1 MKLLILFQKKFKF
14 IIKQILPPFF
24 LNIIKKL
31 NLYFLNGGSTGYN
44 YLDLKLIQKIKPQK
58 NGFFVELGANNGVFQ
73 SNTYKLQKE
82 FNWTGILIEPNQKRF
97 IECIKNRS
105 FKKKPKV
112 FCNACVPFEY
122 KDKFV
127 EIEYADLMSV
137 AKNLNVG
144 RKEIEIHTNKGTK
157 FLESSECR
165 HSFGAIAKTLTDIL
179 NESLAPTNFDLLS
192 LDVEGNEL
200 AVLKGLDFNKYN
212 PKWILVETRNNK
224 VKEYLEK
231 RNYNQKY
238 VLSKY
243 ENYSDVLFE
252 KGNL

>member
-14 IIKQILPPFF
+14 LVIQILPPFI
-24 LNIIKKL
+24 LRIIRSFHF
-31 NLYFLNGGSTGYN
+31 YFFKGGSTGYN
-44 YLDLKLIQKIKPQK
+44 FLDLKLIKEIKPKQK
-58 NGFFVELGANNGVFQ
+58 GFFVELGANNGVFQ
-73 SNTYKLQKE
+73 SNTYKLQNE

-97 IECIKNRS
+97 IECVKNRS
-105 FKKKPKV
+105 FKNKPKV

-137 AKNLNVG
+137 AKNLNVDE
-144 RKEIEIHTNKGTK
+144 KEIEIQIKKGTK
-157 FLESSECR
+157 FLEHSECK

-179 NESLAPTNFDLLS
+179 NASLAPINFDLLS

-200 AVLKGLDFNKYN
+200 AVLKGLDFNKYK

-231 RNYNQKY
+231 NNYDQKN

-243 ENYSDVLFE
+243 PNYSDVLF
-252 KGNL
+252 KRCDL